1 MPNQDTDIDRL
12 LSRYHVSPDIR
23 FSTADA
29 YTTWKMVEAGL
40 GSSFNQRLI
49 FRDWKG
55 EVAAVPF
62 DPPQEFSLGIS
73 VPNMKEASPATE
85 KFIDLVRSEIRAV
98 MNDH

>member
-1 MPNQDTDIDRL
+1 
-12 LSRYHVSPDIR
+12 
-23 FSTADA
+23 
-29 YTTWKMVEAGL
+29 MVEAGL

-85 KFIDLVRSEIRAV
+85 KFIDLVRSEIRTV
-98 MNDH
+98 MNDR